1 MKKALSLL
9 LALVLCLSLCACAVQ
24 NGSGSNSPATITD
37 LSGNTVEMTAK
48 ELSDIYEENSAKF
61 NKMYNGAT
69 ITGVGTVDKVENLLD
84 TFGNTRVMIYK
95 ITMAEGWELTV
106 LEAGHD
112 EVINLSKGD
121 SIRFTS
127 CIKSAWA
134 GKVSMFD
141 VSGYNAST
149 MTDASVIEI
158 IG

>member
-9 LALVLCLSLCACAVQ
+9 LALVMCLALCACAAQ
-24 NGSGSNSPATITD
+24 SNSDSNSPATITD
-37 LSGNTVEMTAK
+37 LSGNTVTMTAK
-48 ELSDIYEENSAKF
+48 ELSDIYSENAAKF
-61 NKMYNGAT
+61 NNLYDGAS
-69 ITGVGTVDKVENLLD
+69 ITGVGTVEKVENLLD

-106 LEAGHD
+106 LEKGHD

-127 CIKSAWA
+127 CVKSAWA